1 MTYIILLSIIIGSLT
16 GRFILP
22 ENIATHLDSISS
34 ISLYFLI
41 FLVGIDVGNNKSLFK
56 DLKNIG
62 FKILFIPFGIIIGS
76 LFGGI
81 IASLLCNMPL
91 KTGLAVASGFGW
103 YSLSGVLLTN
113 LGNAELGT
121 IAFLTNVLRELFAV
135 ITIPILAKKL
145 NFFTAIAPAG
155 ATSMDT
161 TLPLISNA
169 TNPETAIVS
178 FINGALLTSLVP
190 VMVTFFYTI

>member
-1 MTYIILLSIIIGSLT
+1 MTYIIVLSIIIGTLT
-16 GRFILP
+16 GHFILP
-22 ENIATHLDSISS
+22 DNIATHLDSVSS
-34 ISLYFLI
+34 ISLYILI
-41 FLVGIDVGNNKSLFK
+41 FLVGIDVGNNKSLLK

-62 FKILFIPFGIIIGS
+62 FKILFVPFGIIVGS

-81 IASLLCNMPL
+81 IASLLCNISL
-91 KTGLAVASGFGW
+91 KTGLAIASGFGW

-113 LGNAELGT
+113 LCNVEIGT

-135 ITIPILAKKL
+135 ITIPILAKKI

-161 TLPLISNA
+161 TLPLISKA
-169 TNPETAIVS
+169 TNSETAIVS

-190 VMVTFFYTI
+190 VMVTFFFTI

>member
-1 MTYIILLSIIIGSLT
+1 MTYIIVLSIIIGALT
-16 GRFILP
+16 GHFILP
-22 ENIATHLDSISS
+22 DNMATHLDSISS
-34 ISLYFLI
+34 ISLYILI
-41 FLVGIDVGNNKSLFK
+41 FLVGIDVGNNKSLLK

-62 FKILFIPFGIIIGS
+62 FKILFVPFGIIVGS

-81 IASLLCNMPL
+81 IASLLCNMSL
-91 KTGLAVASGFGW
+91 KTGLAIASGFGW

-113 LGNAELGT
+113 LCNVEVGT

-169 TNPETAIVS
+169 TNSEIAIVS

-190 VMVTFFYTI
+190 VMVTFFFTI